1 MTSSKKDKRLVIMIT
16 GTNGSKFINVDM
28 IYRQIAY
35 YVVTF
40 ICTLVLFAFAS
51 VMIINKE
58 INDTRLRNENLLSQ
72 FSDMQSKNEAL
83 SKLLAQ
89 KDEEIALVGDR
100 FENIESS
107 IGFKKEDSIESSEIE
122 SIKDSNIVANNMQ
135 DSILR
140 DVNAESAESS
150 LIQRMDA
157 TSISALQKSF
167 IMKLIPNGSPLGS
180 EPRISGNYGK
190 RYHPVLKIYH
200 IHTGTDMAAVINTPV
215 YATADG
221 VVDWA
226 SSSGNGGYG
235 KLVKISHA
243 FGFRT
248 YYAHLNDIK
257 VQRGEFVKKGQL
269 IALTGST
276 GTSTGPH
283 LHYEIRFLGQPL
295 DPINFVH
302 WDMQNFNSIFEKERR
317 ITWDSLVEMINN
329 LMGKRQQEAQ
339 RQSSLQTQDSKVK

>member
-1 MTSSKKDKRLVIMIT
+1 MTADSIKKDKRLVIMIT
-16 GTNGSKFINVDM
+16 GINGSKFINVDM
-28 IYRQIAY
+28 IFRQLAY
-35 YVVTF
+35 YVATF
-40 ICTLVLFAFAS
+40 VLTLVLFAFAS

-72 FSDMQSKNEAL
+72 FSDMQSKNEEL
-83 SKLLAQ
+83 NKLLQ
-89 KDEEIALVGDR
+89 EKDEEIALVGDR

-107 IGFKKEDSIESSEIE
+107 IGFKREDSIESSEIE
-122 SIKDSNIVANNMQ
+122 SIKDSNTLANDMQ

-140 DVNAESAESS
+140 DVNNEESS

-167 IMKLIPNGSPLGS
+167 IMKFIPNGSPLGYKPS
-180 EPRISGNYGK
+180 ISGNYGK
-190 RYHPVLKIYH
+190 RYHPILKIYH
-200 IHTGTDMAAVINTPV
+200 IHTGTDMAATINTPV

-226 SSSGNGGYG
+226 SNSGNGGYG
-235 KLVKISHA
+235 KLVKVSHA

-295 DPINFVH
+295 DPINFVN

-329 LMGKRQQEAQ
+329 LMGKRQQEVQ
-339 RQSSLQTQDSKVK
+339 RQSLLQIPDLKAR